1 MAFCELGEPSMG
13 GCSCQTVAV
22 AATPTRRLRAGCY
35 RYSGCSCGASV
46 FVASPMSA
54 PILLILAVAAVGFL
68 HTLVP
73 DHWAPIALLARQ
85 QGWGR
90 AQSARV
96 AAGAGLGHTLSTLA
110 LALVVWFVGILA
122 AQRLGATLGYVSSGA
137 LVLFGAWI
145 AFFSLRDLR
154 REEGH
159 GHAHHRH
166 LHLHRHEGGQVHS
179 HPHEHHA
186 ADVHEIEGNLAVAAP
201 LHEHEHGPQSSRMA
215 LMLILGSSPMIEG
228 IPAFF
233 AASKYGVRQ
242 LAIMAL
248 VFAVSTIATY
258 VGLVLLGREGLSR
271 VNLGPVEQYGEVLS
285 GLVIA
290 AIGVV
295 FLIFPAI

>member
-1 MAFCELGEPSMG
+1 M
-13 GCSCQTVAV
+13 T
-22 AATPTRRLRAGCY
+22 
-35 RYSGCSCGASV
+35 
-46 FVASPMSA
+46 A
-54 PILLILAVAAVGFL
+54 PVLLILAVAAVGFL

-90 AQSARV
+90 AQAARV

-110 LALVVWFVGILA
+110 LALVVWFVGVLA

-137 LVLFGAWI
+137 LILFGAWI
-145 AFFSLRDLR
+145 TFSALRDLH
-154 REEGH
+154 REAGH

-166 LHLHRHEGGQVHS
+166 LHEHRHADGLVHS
-179 HPHEHHA
+179 HLHAHHEDDLSDH
-186 ADVHEIEGNLAVAAP
+186 D
-201 LHEHEHGPQSSRMA
+201 HEHGPQSSRMA

-258 VGLVLLGREGLSR
+258 VALVLLGREGLSR

-290 AIGVV
+290 VIGVV
-295 FLIFPAI
+295 FLIWPAI

>member
-1 MAFCELGEPSMG
+1 
-13 GCSCQTVAV
+13 
-22 AATPTRRLRAGCY
+22 
-35 RYSGCSCGASV
+35 
-46 FVASPMSA
+46 MSA

-90 AQSARV
+90 AQAARV

-110 LALVVWFVGILA
+110 LALVVWFVGVLA
-122 AQRLGATLGYVSSGA
+122 AQRLGATIGYVSSGA
-137 LVLFGAWI
+137 LILFGAWI
-145 AFFSLRDLR
+145 AFSALRDLR
-154 REEGH
+154 REAGH
-159 GHAHHRH
+159 GHAHRRH
-166 LHLHRHEGGQVHS
+166 LHEHRHANGLVHS
-179 HPHEHHA
+179 HLHAHHE
-186 ADVHEIEGNLAVAAP
+186 DDLSD
-201 LHEHEHGPQSSRMA
+201 HEHEHGPQSSRMA

-248 VFAVSTIATY
+248 VFAISTIATY
-258 VGLVLLGREGLSR
+258 VALVLLGREGLSR

-295 FLIFPAI
+295 FVIWPAI

>member
-1 MAFCELGEPSMG
+1 MNAQM
-13 GCSCQTVAV
+13 
-22 AATPTRRLRAGCY
+22 
-35 RYSGCSCGASV
+35 
-46 FVASPMSA
+46 
-54 PILLILAVAAVGFL
+54 LLVLAVAAVGVL
-68 HTLVP
+68 HTMVP

-90 AQSARV
+90 TQSARV
-96 AAGAGLGHTLSTLA
+96 AAGAGLGHALSTLA

-122 AQRLGATLGYVSSGA
+122 AQRLGATLGYISSAA
-137 LVLFGAWI
+137 LILFGGWI
-145 AFFSLRDLR
+145 AFSAWRELRT
-154 REEGH
+154 EEGH

-166 LHLHRHEGGQVHS
+166 LHLHRHEGGVVHS
-179 HPHEHHA
+179 HSHEHHA
-186 ADVHEIEGNLAVAAP
+186 DDLHEVDANLAVATAP
-201 LHEHEHGPQSSRMA
+201 VHEHEHGRQSSRMA

-271 VNLGPVEQYGEVLS
+271 VNLGPVERYGEVLS

-290 AIGVV
+290 AIGIV
-295 FLIFPAI
+295 FLIWPTI

>member
-1 MAFCELGEPSMG
+1 MNA
-13 GCSCQTVAV
+13 QV
-22 AATPTRRLRAGCY
+22 
-35 RYSGCSCGASV
+35 
-46 FVASPMSA
+46 
-54 PILLILAVAAVGFL
+54 LLILAVAAVGFL

-90 AQSARV
+90 KQSARV

-122 AQRLGATLGYVSSGA
+122 AQRLGGTIGYVSSGA
-137 LVLFGAWI
+137 LIFFGTWI
-145 AFFSLRDLR
+145 AIFALRDLH
-154 REEGH
+154 REEHH

-166 LHLHRHEGGQVHS
+166 FHLHRHADGIAHS
-179 HPHEHHA
+179 HLHAHH
-186 ADVHEIEGNLAVAAP
+186 DGDRHEIEGNLAVGSAP
-201 LHEHEHGPQSSRMA
+201 LHEHKHAPQSSRMA

-233 AASKYGVRQ
+233 AASKYGVQQ
-242 LAIMAL
+242 LAVMAL

-258 VGLVLLGREGLSR
+258 VGLVLLGREGLSH

-295 FLIFPAI
+295 FLIWPAL

>member
-1 MAFCELGEPSMG
+1 
-13 GCSCQTVAV
+13 
-22 AATPTRRLRAGCY
+22 
-35 RYSGCSCGASV
+35 
-46 FVASPMSA
+46 MSA
-54 PILLILAVAAVGFL
+54 PVLLIFAVAAVGFL

-90 AQSARV
+90 AQTARV

-137 LVLFGAWI
+137 LILFGAWI
-145 AFFSLRDLR
+145 AFSALRDLR
-154 REEGH
+154 REAGH
-159 GHAHHRH
+159 GHAHQRH
-166 LHLHRHEGGQVHS
+166 LHEHRHADGLVHS
-179 HPHEHHA
+179 HLHAHHE
-186 ADVHEIEGNLAVAAP
+186 DDLSD
-201 LHEHEHGPQSSRMA
+201 HEHGPQSSRMA

-242 LAIMAL
+242 LAIMAI
-248 VFAVSTIATY
+248 VFAISTIATY
-258 VGLVLLGREGLSR
+258 VALVLLGREGLSR

-290 AIGVV
+290 VIGVV
-295 FLIFPAI
+295 FLIWPAI

>member
-1 MAFCELGEPSMG
+1 MTA
-13 GCSCQTVAV
+13 QV
-22 AATPTRRLRAGCY
+22 
-35 RYSGCSCGASV
+35 
-46 FVASPMSA
+46 
-54 PILLILAVAAVGFL
+54 LLILAVAAVGFL

-90 AQSARV
+90 TQSARV
-96 AAGAGLGHTLSTLA
+96 ALGAGLGHALSTLA

-122 AQRLGATLGYVSSGA
+122 AQRLGGMIGYVSSGA
-137 LVLFGAWI
+137 LILFGTWI
-145 AFFSLRDLR
+145 AIFALRDLH
-154 REEGH
+154 REEHH

-166 LHLHRHEGGQVHS
+166 FHLHRH
-179 HPHEHHA
+179 
-186 ADVHEIEGNLAVAAP
+186 ADGIAGNLAVESAP
-201 LHEHEHGPQSSRMA
+201 LHEHEHAPQSSRMA

-233 AASKYGVRQ
+233 AASKYGVQQ

-290 AIGVV
+290 SIGVV
-295 FLIFPAI
+295 FLIWPAI

>member
-1 MAFCELGEPSMG
+1 MNA
-13 GCSCQTVAV
+13 QV
-22 AATPTRRLRAGCY
+22 
-35 RYSGCSCGASV
+35 
-46 FVASPMSA
+46 
-54 PILLILAVAAVGFL
+54 LLILAVAAVGFL

-90 AQSARV
+90 ARAARV

-110 LALVVWFVGILA
+110 LALAVWFAGIIA
-122 AQRLGATLGYVSSGA
+122 AQRLGAALGYVSGVA

-145 AFFSLRDLR
+145 AFFALRDLR
-154 REEGH
+154 SEEGH
-159 GHAHHRH
+159 GDSHHRH
-166 LHLHRHEGGQVHS
+166 LHLHRHAEGVVHS
-179 HPHEHHA
+179 HLHAHHDGDLHE
-186 ADVHEIEGNLAVAAP
+186 VEGSLATAAAP
-201 LHEHEHGPQSSRMA
+201 LHEHEHAPQSSRMA

-233 AASKYGVRQ
+233 AASKYGAQQ
-242 LAIMAL
+242 LAIMAV

-258 VGLVLLGREGLSR
+258 VGLVLLGRAGLSR
-271 VNLGPVEQYGEVLS
+271 VNLGPVERYGEVLS

-295 FLIFPAI
+295 FLIWPAI

>member
-1 MAFCELGEPSMG
+1 
-13 GCSCQTVAV
+13 
-22 AATPTRRLRAGCY
+22 
-35 RYSGCSCGASV
+35 
-46 FVASPMSA
+46 MSA

-90 AQSARV
+90 AQAARV

-110 LALVVWFVGILA
+110 LALVVWFVGVLA
-122 AQRLGATLGYVSSGA
+122 AQRLGATIGYVSSGA
-137 LVLFGAWI
+137 LILFGAWI
-145 AFFSLRDLR
+145 AFSALRDLR
-154 REEGH
+154 REAGH
-159 GHAHHRH
+159 GHAHRRH
-166 LHLHRHEGGQVHS
+166 LHEHRHANGLVHS
-179 HPHEHHA
+179 HLHAHHE
-186 ADVHEIEGNLAVAAP
+186 DDLSD
-201 LHEHEHGPQSSRMA
+201 HEHEHGPQSSRMA

-248 VFAVSTIATY
+248 VFAISTIATY
-258 VGLVLLGREGLSR
+258 VALVMLGREGLSR

-295 FLIFPAI
+295 FVIWPAI